1 MTTFARRFGNFDF
14 WAQNGNINQEKSGK
28 IGKNREKSGKVREKS
43 GKIRKNLDSFLQR
56 DATLVSF
63 ITQKYD
69 NYAYVKIGN
78 MNY

>member
-1 MTTFARRFGNFDF
+1 MTTFARRFENFDF

-28 IGKNREKSGKVREKS
+28 IGKNREKSGKIS
-43 GKIRKNLDSFLQR
+43 KNLDSFLQR